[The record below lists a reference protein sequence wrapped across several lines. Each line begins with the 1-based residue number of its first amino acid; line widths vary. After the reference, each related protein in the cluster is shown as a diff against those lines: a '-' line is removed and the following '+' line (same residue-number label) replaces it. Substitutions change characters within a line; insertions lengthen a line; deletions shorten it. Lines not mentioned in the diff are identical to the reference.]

1 MGKEITRT
9 LRAALVAAS
18 LVTTT
23 ALSAFAA
30 PPDAPTDDAAA
41 KALARFRRGQD
52 YYSERN
58 FSAALLEFR
67 KAYELSPNYRVFY
80 NIGQVCYQMQDYV
93 CAQRAFGQYL
103 SGGGTEI
110 PEARR
115 QSVDQELVGLK
126 QKVGFLD
133 LTVDVAG
140 AEVSVDDVVVG
151 TTPLKEPVALSAG
164 RRKLVVLKVGY
175 VNVTRSFDLAGQD
188 TERITLTLPPVA
200 TVTGPTVIVP
210 PTTPPKDPQPRS
222 GGSMTT
228 LSWIGYGVGAGLLI
242 GGGVTGFLALGAN
255 DDVKTKVYANDGEA
269 KSDRNRAFALGITTD
284 ALLVGGIVTVAI
296 TTVFTF
302 FVSHGDSKKVG
313 SRFRGAPAS
322 ASLSF

>member
-9 LRAALVAAS
+9 LRAALVAVS
-18 LVTTT
+18 LVATT
-23 ALSAFAA
+23 ATAAAAA
-30 PPDAPTDDAAA
+30 PPEAPADDAAA

-52 YYSERN
+52 FYSERN

-103 SGGGTEI
+103 TGGGTEI

-115 QSVDQELVGLK
+115 QSVDQELAGLK

-151 TTPLKEPVALSAG
+151 TTPLKEPLPLSAG

-188 TERITLTLPPVA
+188 TEHVKITLPPVS
-200 TVTGPTVIVP
+200 TVTGPTVVLP
-210 PTTPPKDPQPRS
+210 PTNPPKETPRS
-222 GGSMTT
+222 GGSMTA
-228 LSWIGYGVGAGLLI
+228 LSWVGYGLGAGMLI
-242 GGGVTGFLALGAN
+242 GGGVTGVLALGAN
-255 DDVKTKVYANDGEA
+255 DDVKTKVYANEGEA

-284 ALLVGGIVTVAI
+284 ALLIGGIVTVAV

-302 FVSHGDSKKVG
+302 FVSHGAPKTVG
-313 SRFRGAPAS
+313 SRFRSMPAS